1 MNNKLDG
8 KSLDLEQINIQKLKS
23 VFPECIICE
32 NPDRRGGGNLLILI
46 SFYPY

>member
-8 KSLDLEQINIQKLKS
+8 KSLDLKQINIQKLKS

-32 NPDRRGGGNLLILI
+32 NSDGGSEMESRAMIKDR
-46 SFYPY
+46 